1 MVRGVAGSGQ
11 DAKFRLVIVHNDH
24 LAVGQAALREV
35 EKFLEIKHGKDLSAH
50 VDNAKSGEET
60 SMKMFIFTPPDETGI
75 LVAHIIPYA
84 GSHDTRLGRES
95 SWPKAPC
102 GTHFFQAAA
111 GQGCFLRPDW

>member
-1 MVRGVAGSGQ
+1 MRGVAGSGQ
-11 DAKFRLVIVHNDH
+11 DTKFRLVIVHNDH
-24 LAVGQAALREV
+24 LAVGQAARREV

-60 SMKMFIFTPPDETGI
+60 SMKPFVFTPPDETGI

-95 SWPKAPC
+95 SWPKAPY

-111 GQGCFLRPDW
+111 GQGRFLRPDW

>member
-1 MVRGVAGSGQ
+1 MVRGVASSGQ
-11 DAKFRLVIVHNDH
+11 DTKFRLVIVHNDH

-60 SMKMFIFTPPDETGI
+60 FMKTFVFTPPDETGI
-75 LVAHIIPYA
+75 LVAHIVPYA

-102 GTHFFQAAA
+102 GTHFFQATA
-111 GQGCFLRPDW
+111 GQGCFLCPDR